1 MSTPATP
8 ERCNRLKVTVL
19 RGGPSP
25 EREVSLTSG
34 AAVAAA
40 LRREGYEVYEA
51 DIGPD
56 DLAALDQPVDV
67 VFPVLHG
74 TFGEDGILQ
83 RILDDRGLRYVGSGA
98 EASARAMDKVA
109 AKDCVGRAGILTP
122 EYEVWTAAGDGTLA
136 TRLPLPVVVKPV
148 DQGSSVATFI
158 VRDEARFPGAVREVA
173 GQFGRALVEQFI
185 DGDEITVGILGDQ
198 ALPPIC
204 VRPKRPFYDYQAK
217 YQDDATEYLFDAG
230 HPASLLE
237 QARRQSLTVFA
248 ALGCRHLARVDWM
261 ADRDGRL
268 WFLEL
273 NTIPGFTSHS
283 LVPKAAARTGIPFDA
298 LCARLVEMAAASFT

>member
-1 MSTPATP
+1 MRLMYRNATRWQAKVWGSDSSLPARAQSSVPAPVLLSLVFLSISPCLAWAAGLNDSSLSFAPTSDTQVGFAYVRQEGSFQLSTSTPTLEAYGLSMRMQLGSDPSSSWTGGVYYS
-8 ERCNRLKVTVL
+8 RSL
-19 RGGPSP
+19 RTTLDTGGFP
-25 EREVSLTSG
+25 
-34 AAVAAA
+34 AF
-40 LRREGYEVYEA
+40 
-51 DIGPD
+51 
-56 DLAALDQPVDV
+56 LD
-67 VFPVLHG
+67 
-74 TFGEDGILQ
+74 
-83 RILDDRGLRYVGSGA
+83 
-98 EASARAMDKVA
+98 
-109 AKDCVGRAGILTP
+109 
-122 EYEVWTAAGDGTLA
+122 A